1 MGVRNGEVTGVY
13 LPTLRH
19 RCGGGGGLVGAVY
32 MYMLDIGVAGLLSE
46 YSFHAFKDK
55 QILRNRFQAPS
66 FDIS

>member
-1 MGVRNGEVTGVY
+1 MR
-13 LPTLRH
+13 
-19 RCGGGGGLVGAVY
+19 GGGLVGAVY

-46 YSFHAFKDK
+46 YSLHAFKDK